1 MAIDYTEVGRRI
13 ASRRKELSLRQHQL
27 CEMIDVNYKYV
38 SNLETGRSAPSLET
52 IMRLCDALDTTPDYL
67 LLGTD
72 GVPDKLTDKQLIEKI
87 SRLDPKSKRL
97 LSGIADL
104 LADF

>member
-27 CEMIDVNYKYV
+27 CEMLAVNYKYV

-67 LLGTD
+67 LLGPD

-87 SRLDPKSKRL
+87 IIYPTE
-97 LSGIADL
+97 
-104 LADF
+104 